1 MYLLPL
7 SRPLIAAALFVLS
20 SSTSALAA
28 ASVSVNPAGDL
39 SYTVEGTGMDGV
51 AGIQLD
57 ITYDATSLN
66 TPKASQGPLVAG
78 AMFAANTTR
87 PGLIKIAVISSRP
100 FSGSGQIASIT
111 FAAKT
116 GIGGITSVTTN
127 MIDSKGASLAAA
139 TGNQQ
144 NETAA
149 PGTESTP
156 GVPFSQT
163 SQTNLTSQ
171 TGTIPTT
178 ALPGSVTVTAE
189 QQQADEQ
196 PEPSSTDPAFT
207 AEPEAAASIIA
218 EQTQIPSDTPAD
230 AKVEETPQYVVY
242 KGISDRFRQ
251 YSGTKTLSAMAELFN
266 KKVAQSI
273 HQEPTIL
280 LSNGKSSATLTI
292 DIPARVVSSP
302 NFAAKNGTLV
312 SFKQDK
318 QNKRRWTVEVQPES
332 GTTRTTLTIIAGAEE
347 FEYPLTVAPP
357 AKTALTLDE
366 AGWNRFLKETGT
378 TDAPLHDMN
387 YDGTRNY
394 LDEYIFV
401 ANHLA
406 GKSAQGK
413 FADPDKKTAQ

>member
-7 SRPLIAAALFVLS
+7 SRPLIAAVLFMLLS
-20 SSTSALAA
+20 SASALAA
-28 ASVSVNPAGDL
+28 ASVSVNPTGDL

-66 TPKASQGPLVAG
+66 IPKTTQGPLVAG

-111 FAAKT
+111 FASKT
-116 GIGGITSVTTN
+116 GTGGITSVTTN
-127 MIDSKGASLAAA
+127 MIDSKGASLAST

-149 PGTESTP
+149 PGTDSTP
-156 GVPFSQT
+156 GVPFSQ
-163 SQTNLTSQ
+163 SPQTTLSGQ
-171 TGTIPTT
+171 TGTIPAPT
-178 ALPGSVTVTAE
+178 LPGSVTLPAE
-189 QQQADEQ
+189 QQQAGEQ

-207 AEPEAAASIIA
+207 AEPEPATTAEA
-218 EQTQIPSDTPAD
+218 EQSQPSNAPPAD
-230 AKVEETPQYVVY
+230 AKAEETPQYVVY

-251 YSGTKTLSAMAELFN
+251 YSGAKSLSAMAELFN

-280 LSNGKSSATLTI
+280 LSDGKSSATLTI

-302 NFAAKNGTLV
+302 NFAAKGGTLV
-312 SFKQDK
+312 SFIQDK
-318 QNKRRWTVEVQPES
+318 QNKRRWTVEVHPEK
-332 GTTRTTLTIIAGAEE
+332 GAIKTTLTIIAGAEE

-357 AKTALTLDE
+357 AKNALTLDE

-378 TDAPLHDMN
+378 TNSPLHDMN
-387 YDGTRNY
+387 NDGIRNY
-394 LDEYIFV
+394 MDEYIFV

-406 GKSAQGK
+406 KKPAE
-413 FADPDKKTAQ
+413 PVKKTAQ